1 VPDFGP
7 TGRTTRQ
14 RIVELLGREEL
25 GFEELREEL
34 QVTVKQLEDDLR
46 HVERS
51 VRRGGRRLQV
61 LEPCCIECG
70 FVFRGRAPRRFA
82 TPSRCP
88 DCRSERLMPARMRI
102 PAGGGRQPG
111 R

>member
-7 TGRTTRQ
+7 TGRTARQ
-14 RIVELLGREEL
+14 RIHELLAREEL
-25 GFEELREEL
+25 SFEALREEL

-46 HVERS
+46 HVEKS
-51 VRRGGRRLQV
+51 LRRGPERLRT
-61 LEPCCIECG
+61 LEPRCIACDFE
-70 FVFRGRAPRRFA
+70 FRGRSPRRFA

-88 DCRSERLMPARMRI
+88 ECRSERLMPARLRI
-102 PAGGGRQPG
+102 ASGKR

>member
-7 TGRTTRQ
+7 SGRTTRQ
-14 RIVELLGREEL
+14 RVAELLGREEL
-25 GFEELREEL
+25 SFEELREEL

-51 VRRGGRRLQV
+51 LRRSPQRLRV
-61 LEPCCIECG
+61 TEPRCIACG
-70 FVFRGRAPRRFA
+70 FEFRGRSPRRFA

-88 DCRSERLMPARMRI
+88 DCRSERLMPARLRI
-102 PAGGGRQPG
+102 SGGKSR
-111 R
+111 

>member
-14 RIVELLGREEL
+14 RIHELLSREEL
-25 GFEELREEL
+25 AFEALREEL

-46 HVERS
+46 HLERS
-51 VRRGGRRLQV
+51 LRRDPERLHV
-61 LEPCCIECG
+61 LEPRCIACG
-70 FVFRGRAPRRFA
+70 FEFRGRSPKRFA

-88 DCRSERLMPARMRI
+88 ECRSERLMPARLRI
-102 PAGGGRQPG
+102 AGGKGRSK